1 MDWRLKVGR
10 QAVLVRLPFGRA
22 LRSVKRR
29 LLGYRP
35 DPDNLSDTLKNWSQ
49 MRAALSHTGGS
60 IEGATV
66 LEIGTG
72 WFPTIPI
79 LQCLQGAKRV
89 YMSDLNAHLDD
100 VSFAATLDFLRRVD
114 PANQRLREIR
124 TRKDLPLTYLAPF
137 DVNALA
143 DGSIDLVTSRTV
155 LEHIPPD
162 VLVQLLRSLRPKLSA
177 RGRMVHL
184 VDHSDH
190 MEHSD
195 KSISKINFLTW
206 PERKHA
212 WINRLTREGE
222 NRLRHHEYPALF
234 ALAGY
239 RITLEQ
245 DNIHEPTRQ
254 LAKSLPLQWRFAA
267 MTPEQ
272 LATMSSL
279 YVLEP

>member
-10 QAVLVRLPFGRA
+10 QAVLARLPFGHGLRRA
-22 LRSVKRR
+22 KRKLFGYQPDLGNLRS
-29 LLGYRP
+29 
-35 DPDNLSDTLKNWSQ
+35 TLDCWAQ
-49 MRAALSHTGGS
+49 MRQGLERTGGT

-89 YMSDLNAHLDD
+89 YMSDLNVHLDD
-100 VSFAATLDFLRRVD
+100 VSFAATLDFLRQSYPD
-114 PANQRLREIR
+114 DARLRAIQSR
-124 TRKDLPLTYLAPF
+124 ADLPLTYLAPF
-137 DVNALA
+137 DVSALP

-162 VLVQLLRSLRPKLSA
+162 VLLGLFKALRPKLSA

-190 MEHSD
+190 LEHSD
-195 KSISKINFLTW
+195 KAISKINFLTW

-212 WINRLTREGE
+212 WVNQLTREGE
-222 NRLRHHEYPALF
+222 NRLRHHEYPDLF
-234 ALAGY
+234 AKAGY
-239 RITLEQ
+239 RVTLEEAEV
-245 DNIHEPTRQ
+245 HEPTRQ
-254 LAKSLPLQWRFAA
+254 LAKSLPLQPHYAA
-267 MTPEQ
+267 MTAEQ

-279 YVLEP
+279 YVLAP

>member
-10 QAVLVRLPFGRA
+10 QAVLARLPFGQS
-22 LRSVKRR
+22 LRSIKRR
-29 LLGYRP
+29 LLGYQP
-35 DPDNLSDTLKNWSQ
+35 DPDNLRDTLKNWSQ
-49 MRAALSHTGGS
+49 MRSAVSHTGGA

-72 WFPTIPI
+72 WFPTMPI

-89 YMSDLNAHLDD
+89 YMSDLNVHLDD
-100 VSFAATLDFLRRVD
+100 VSFAATLAFLRRVSPD
-114 PANQRLREIR
+114 DARLRAIR
-124 TRKDLPLTYLAPF
+124 SRADLPLTYLAPF

-162 VLVQLLRSLRPKLSA
+162 ALVQLLAALRPKLSA

-190 MEHSD
+190 LEHSD

-222 NRLRHHEYPALF
+222 NRLRHHEYPPLF
-234 ALAGY
+234 AKAGY
-239 RITLEQ
+239 RVTLEQ
-245 DNIHEPTRQ
+245 DKIHEPTRQ
-254 LAKSLPLQWRFAA
+254 LAKSLPLQPPYAA

>member
-10 QAVLVRLPFGRA
+10 QAILTRLPFGRL
-22 LRSVKRR
+22 LRVTKRR
-29 LLGYRP
+29 LVGYRP
-35 DPDNLSDTLKNWSQ
+35 NPANLSDTLKNWSQ

-79 LQCLQGAKRV
+79 LQCLQGAKHV
-89 YMSDLNAHLDD
+89 YMSDLHAHLDD

-114 PANQRLREIR
+114 PAEPRLRGIR
-124 TRKDLPLTYLAPF
+124 SRKDLPLTYLAPF
-137 DVNALA
+137 DVNTLA

-162 VLVQLLRSLRPKLSA
+162 ELVRLLKSLRPKLSA

-190 MEHSD
+190 LEHAD

-206 PERKHA
+206 PEHRHA
-212 WINRLTREGE
+212 WVNRLTREGE
-222 NRLRHHEYPALF
+222 NRLRHHEYPPLF

-239 RITLEQ
+239 RLLLEQ
-245 DNIHEPTRQ
+245 DKIHEPTRQ

-279 YVLEP
+279 YVLAP

>member
-1 MDWRLKVGR
+1 MDWRWKVGR
-10 QAVLVRLPFGRA
+10 QAVLARLPFGRG
-22 LRSVKRR
+22 LRRLKRR
-29 LLGYRP
+29 MVGYRP
-35 DPDNLSDTLKNWSQ
+35 DPGNLRDTLQNWSQ
-49 MRAALSHTGGS
+49 MRAALSHAGGS

-72 WFPTIPI
+72 WFPTIPV
-79 LQCLQGAKRV
+79 LQCLQGAKHV
-89 YMSDLNAHLDD
+89 YMSDLNVHLDD
-100 VSFAATLDFLRRVD
+100 VSFAATLAFLRGVFPED
-114 PANQRLREIR
+114 ERLRAIR
-124 TRKDLPLTYLAPF
+124 SRSDLPLTYLAPF
-137 DVNALA
+137 DVNVLA

-162 VLVQLLRSLRPKLSA
+162 VLVQLLKALRPKLSP

-190 MEHSD
+190 LEHSD

-212 WINRLTREGE
+212 WVNRLTREGE

-234 ALAGY
+234 AEAGY
-239 RITLEQ
+239 RVTLEQ
-245 DNIHEPTRQ
+245 DKVHEPTRR
-254 LAKSLPLQWRFAA
+254 LAKSLPLQPHYAA
-267 MTPEQ
+267 MTAEQ
-272 LATMSSL
+272 LATMASL